1 MDVRKVSYTSAEVK
15 EIGRSLASLGLVR
28 IDQGTALNVRR
39 RENLRRA
46 LAEAGQPLRWADV
59 SALSDDPVGVVAKD
73 VKKLV
78 RSGAIS
84 LGRSVSEEL
93 VEKEDQYVRLT
104 ELVATLDDLA
114 GNPKGEYP
122 AEVTYTRTARSPGEG
137 FVVKTETLILNDS
150 EEAARAAR
158 KIEKS
163 LPRWARLRDEV
174 IEDLRRK
181 QDTLK
186 ELSGSLSDLVESWR
200 GVLQEVLVTM
210 A

>member
-1 MDVRKVSYTSAEVK
+1 
-15 EIGRSLASLGLVR
+15 
-28 IDQGTALNVRR
+28 
-39 RENLRRA
+39 
-46 LAEAGQPLRWADV
+46 
-59 SALSDDPVGVVAKD
+59 
-73 VKKLV
+73 
-78 RSGAIS
+78 
-84 LGRSVSEEL
+84 
-93 VEKEDQYVRLT
+93 
-104 ELVATLDDLA
+104 
-114 GNPKGEYP
+114 
-122 AEVTYTRTARSPGEG
+122 TRTARSPGEG

>member
-1 MDVRKVSYTSAEVK
+1 
-15 EIGRSLASLGLVR
+15 LASLGLVR
-28 IDQGTALNVRR
+28 IDQGSALNVRR
-39 RENLRRA
+39 SDLLRRA

-59 SALSDDPVGVVAKD
+59 AAHSDDPVGVAAKD

-93 VEKEDQYVRLT
+93 VEKEHQYVRLT
-104 ELVATLDDLA
+104 ELVTTLDDLA
-114 GNPKGEYP
+114 EDPKGEYP

-137 FVVKTETLILNDS
+137 FVVKTETLLLNDS
-150 EEAARAAR
+150 VEAARAAR

-163 LPRWARLRDEV
+163 LPSWARLRDEV
-174 IEDLRRK
+174 SDDLRRK

-210 A
+210 P